1 MPQIIINVTDE
12 ELKAVNGI
20 VEDAETWLKQAW
32 VGKAANCIKRVILE
46 ESNLNPS
53 KMSDQ
58 DKSDWIRDNPFKT
71 RKDKELRNG
80 TDNAQDL

>member
-20 VEDAETWLKQAW
+20 VEDAEVWLKQAW
-32 VGKAANCIKRVILE
+32 DGKAANCTKRVILE

-53 KMSDQ
+53 KMSNQ
-58 DKSDWIRDNPFKT
+58 DRSDWVKNNIFKT
-71 RKDKELRNG
+71 RKQKEI
-80 TDNAQDL
+80 DSQ